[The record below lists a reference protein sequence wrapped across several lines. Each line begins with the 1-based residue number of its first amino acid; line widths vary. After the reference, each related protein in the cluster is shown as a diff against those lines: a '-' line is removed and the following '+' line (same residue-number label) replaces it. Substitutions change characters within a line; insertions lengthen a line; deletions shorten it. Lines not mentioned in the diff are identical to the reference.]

1 MRTLIAFALVIAL
14 TLTSRAIADGI
25 FNPTATTG
33 TSTVGGGEG
42 INNLSIGG
50 GGSGPTGN
58 DLLLESGGSN
68 YLLLEDGS
76 SKLCLESGC

>member
-33 TSTVGGGEG
+33 TSIVGGGEG

-58 DLLLESGGSN
+58 DLLANTGQPIYSTGTTPILVQ
-68 YLLLEDGS
+68 
-76 SKLCLESGC
+76 

>member
-33 TSTVGGGEG
+33 TTTVGGGEG

-50 GGSGPTGN
+50 
-58 DLLLESGGSN
+58 SGG
-68 YLLLEDGS
+68 GG
-76 SKLCLESGC
+76 GCTQGALKFNTNCNTVYAGH